1 MSMATNHN
9 FSGSPLTEVNT
20 DDTGVDIQHQILGES
35 LTFLYRAMP
44 SVALGHVVA
53 GSFIVVAL
61 HDVVPRLNLYVWLGV
76 LICASIVSLGATMFA
91 ERRLM
96 DAPVKK
102 IQNWANILTICNF
115 VQASIWGASVFLIWP
130 GDIGHRAVLVT
141 ALAGII
147 AAGGMMLAQHRR
159 SFVIYCLPITIPAVI
174 QLALSGTR
182 LEIILAVLLI
192 SYSGLL
198 LISVNRLTDVFL
210 DGLRIRFLMQAES
223 RTDALTA
230 LANRRGFDESLRSIW
245 QQSIRTQQPMGLL
258 IIDVDLFKAYN
269 DYYGHPQGDIA
280 LKKIGELLL
289 KVASRST
296 DMCARIGGEEF
307 AVIMPAT
314 ELEGSRQVAEDF
326 QKALTN
332 ARILHRN
339 CARGF
344 LSVSIGLN
352 VITPETSTSADLF
365 MRETDQALYEAKE
378 SGRNKTCLAKSN
390 TRAE

>member
-1 MSMATNHN
+1 MATKHN
-9 FSGSPLTEVNT
+9 FSGSQLSEANT
-20 DDTGVDIQHQILGES
+20 DEKDVQIQHQILIES
-35 LTFLYRAMP
+35 LTFFNRAMP

-53 GSFIVVAL
+53 GSVIVVAL
-61 HDVVPRLNLYVWLGV
+61 HDVVPALNLYAWLGA
-76 LICASIVSLGATMFA
+76 LICVSFVRLGATMLA
-91 ERRLM
+91 ARRLM

-102 IQNWANILTICNF
+102 VQNWSNILTACNLA
-115 VQASIWGASVFLIWP
+115 QTCIWGASVLLIWP
-130 GDIGHRAVLVT
+130 GDIAHRAVLVT

-147 AAGGMMLAQHRR
+147 AAGGTMLVLHRH
-159 SFVIYCLPITIPAVI
+159 SFAIYCLPIAIPAVI

-182 LEIILAVLLI
+182 LEIILAVLLV

-198 LISVNRLTDVFL
+198 IISVNRLSNVFL

-245 QQSIRTQQPMGLL
+245 QQSIRAQQPMGLL
-258 IIDVDLFKAYN
+258 IIDVDRFKTYN

-280 LKKIGELLL
+280 LKKVGELLL
-289 KVASRST
+289 EVASRST

-314 ELEGSRQVAEDF
+314 NLEGSRQVAEDF
-326 QKALTN
+326 QEALTN
-332 ARILHRN
+332 ARIPHRK
-339 CARGF
+339 CDRGF

-352 VITPETSTSADLF
+352 VITPEKSSTPDLF
-365 MRETDQALYEAKE
+365 MLETDKALYEAKE
-378 SGRNKTCLAKSN
+378 SGRNKICVARSKTSD
-390 TRAE
+390 E

>member
-9 FSGSPLTEVNT
+9 ISGSPVTEVNT
-20 DDTGVDIQHQILGES
+20 DDQGVDIQHQILVES

-61 HDVVPRLNLYVWLGV
+61 HDVVPPLNLYGWLGV
-76 LICASIVSLGATMFA
+76 LIGASIVRLGATMLA
-91 ERRLM
+91 ARRLM

-102 IQNWANILTICNF
+102 IQNWANILTVCNF
-115 VQASIWGASVFLIWP
+115 VQTSIWGASVFLIWP
-130 GDIGHRAVLVT
+130 GDIGHRAVLVAT
-141 ALAGII
+141 LAGII
-147 AAGGMMLAQHRR
+147 AAGGIMLALHRR

-198 LISVNRLTDVFL
+198 LISVNRLTNVFL

-269 DYYGHPQGDIA
+269 DYYCHPQGDIA
-280 LKKIGELLL
+280 LKKVGELLL

-307 AVIMPAT
+307 AVIMSAT

-326 QKALTN
+326 QEALTS
-332 ARILHRN
+332 ARIPHRN
-339 CARGF
+339 CDRGF

-352 VITPETSTSADLF
+352 VMTPGKSSSADLF
-365 MRETDQALYEAKE
+365 MMETDQALYEAKE
-378 SGRNKTCLAKSN
+378 SGRNKICVVKSN
-390 TRAE
+390 TSAE

>member
-102 IQNWANILTICNF
+102 IQNWANILTVCNF

-141 ALAGII
+141 TLAGII

-269 DYYGHPQGDIA
+269 DYYGQPQGDIA

>member
-1 MSMATNHN
+1 MATKHN
-9 FSGSPLTEVNT
+9 FSGSQLSEANT
-20 DDTGVDIQHQILGES
+20 DEKDVQIQHQILIES
-35 LTFLYRAMP
+35 LTFFNRAMP

-53 GSFIVVAL
+53 GSVIVVAL
-61 HDVVPRLNLYVWLGV
+61 HDVVPALNLYAWLGA
-76 LICASIVSLGATMFA
+76 LICVSFVRLGATMLA
-91 ERRLM
+91 ARRLM

-102 IQNWANILTICNF
+102 VQNWSNILTACNLA
-115 VQASIWGASVFLIWP
+115 QTCIWGASVFLIWP
-130 GDIGHRAVLVT
+130 GDIAHRAVLVT

-147 AAGGMMLAQHRR
+147 AAGGTMLVLHRH
-159 SFVIYCLPITIPAVI
+159 SFAIYCLPIAIPAVI

-182 LEIILAVLLI
+182 IEIILAVLLV

-198 LISVNRLTDVFL
+198 IISVNRLSNVFL

-245 QQSIRTQQPMGLL
+245 QQSIRAQQPMGLL
-258 IIDVDLFKAYN
+258 IIDVDRFKTYN

-280 LKKIGELLL
+280 LKKVGELLL
-289 KVASRST
+289 EVASRST

-314 ELEGSRQVAEDF
+314 NLEGSRQVAEDF
-326 QKALTN
+326 QEALTN
-332 ARILHRN
+332 ARIPHRK
-339 CARGF
+339 CDRGF

-352 VITPETSTSADLF
+352 VITPEKSSTADLF
-365 MRETDQALYEAKE
+365 MLETDKALYEAKE
-378 SGRNKTCLAKSN
+378 SGRNKICVARSKTSD
-390 TRAE
+390 E

>member
-1 MSMATNHN
+1 MATKHN
-9 FSGSPLTEVNT
+9 FSGSQLSEANT
-20 DDTGVDIQHQILGES
+20 DEKDVQIQHQILTES
-35 LTFLYRAMP
+35 LTFFNRAMP

-53 GSFIVVAL
+53 GSVIVVAL
-61 HDVVPRLNLYVWLGV
+61 HDVVPALNLYAWLGA
-76 LICASIVSLGATMFA
+76 LICVSFVRLGATMLA
-91 ERRLM
+91 ARRLM

-102 IQNWANILTICNF
+102 VQNWSNILTACNLA
-115 VQASIWGASVFLIWP
+115 QTCIWGASVLLIWP
-130 GDIGHRAVLVT
+130 GDIAHRAVLVT

-147 AAGGMMLAQHRR
+147 AAGGTMLVLHRH
-159 SFVIYCLPITIPAVI
+159 SFAIYCLPIAIPAVI

-182 LEIILAVLLI
+182 LEIILAVLLV

-198 LISVNRLTDVFL
+198 IISVNRLSNVFL

-245 QQSIRTQQPMGLL
+245 QQSIRAQQPMGLL
-258 IIDVDLFKAYN
+258 IIDVDRFKTYN

-280 LKKIGELLL
+280 LKKVGELLL
-289 KVASRST
+289 EVASRST

-314 ELEGSRQVAEDF
+314 NLEGSRQVAEDF
-326 QKALTN
+326 QEALTN
-332 ARILHRN
+332 ARIPHRK
-339 CARGF
+339 CDRGF

-352 VITPETSTSADLF
+352 VITPEKSSTADLF
-365 MRETDQALYEAKE
+365 MLETDKALYEAKE
-378 SGRNKTCLAKSN
+378 SGRNKICVARSKTSD
-390 TRAE
+390 E

>member
-1 MSMATNHN
+1 MATKHN
-9 FSGSPLTEVNT
+9 FSGSQLSEANT
-20 DDTGVDIQHQILGES
+20 DEKDVQIQHQILTES
-35 LTFLYRAMP
+35 LTFFNRAMP

-53 GSFIVVAL
+53 GSVIVVAL
-61 HDVVPRLNLYVWLGV
+61 HDVVPALNLYAWLGA
-76 LICASIVSLGATMFA
+76 LICVSFVRLGATMLA
-91 ERRLM
+91 ARRLM

-102 IQNWANILTICNF
+102 VQNWSNILTACNLA
-115 VQASIWGASVFLIWP
+115 QTCIWGASVLLIWP
-130 GDIGHRAVLVT
+130 GDIAHRAVLVT

-147 AAGGMMLAQHRR
+147 AAGGTMLVLHRH
-159 SFVIYCLPITIPAVI
+159 SFAIYCLPIAIPAVI

-182 LEIILAVLLI
+182 IEIILAVLLV

-198 LISVNRLTDVFL
+198 IISVNRLSNVFL

-245 QQSIRTQQPMGLL
+245 QQSIRAQQPMGLL
-258 IIDVDLFKAYN
+258 IIDVDRFKTYN

-280 LKKIGELLL
+280 LKKVGELLL
-289 KVASRST
+289 EVASRST

-314 ELEGSRQVAEDF
+314 NLEGSRQVAEDF
-326 QKALTN
+326 QEALTN
-332 ARILHRN
+332 ARIPHRK
-339 CARGF
+339 CDRGF

-352 VITPETSTSADLF
+352 VITPEKSSTADLF
-365 MRETDQALYEAKE
+365 MLETDKALYEAKE
-378 SGRNKTCLAKSN
+378 SGRNKICVARSKTSD
-390 TRAE
+390 E

>member
-1 MSMATNHN
+1 
-9 FSGSPLTEVNT
+9 
-20 DDTGVDIQHQILGES
+20 
-35 LTFLYRAMP
+35 
-44 SVALGHVVA
+44 
-53 GSFIVVAL
+53 
-61 HDVVPRLNLYVWLGV
+61 
-76 LICASIVSLGATMFA
+76 
-91 ERRLM
+91 
-96 DAPVKK
+96 
-102 IQNWANILTICNF
+102 
-115 VQASIWGASVFLIWP
+115 
-130 GDIGHRAVLVT
+130 
-141 ALAGII
+141 
-147 AAGGMMLAQHRR
+147 
-159 SFVIYCLPITIPAVI
+159 
-174 QLALSGTR
+174 
-182 LEIILAVLLI
+182 
-192 SYSGLL
+192 
-198 LISVNRLTDVFL
+198 
-210 DGLRIRFLMQAES
+210 MQAES

-339 CARGF
+339 CDRGF

>member
-1 MSMATNHN
+1 MATKHN
-9 FSGSPLTEVNT
+9 FSGSQLSEANT
-20 DDTGVDIQHQILGES
+20 DEKDVQIQHQILIES
-35 LTFLYRAMP
+35 LTFFNRAMP

-53 GSFIVVAL
+53 GSVIVVAL
-61 HDVVPRLNLYVWLGV
+61 HDVVPALNLYAWLGA
-76 LICASIVSLGATMFA
+76 LICVSFVRLGATMLA
-91 ERRLM
+91 ARRLM

-102 IQNWANILTICNF
+102 VQNWSNILTACNLA
-115 VQASIWGASVFLIWP
+115 QTCIWGASVLLIWP
-130 GDIGHRAVLVT
+130 GDIAHRAVLVT

-147 AAGGMMLAQHRR
+147 AAGGTMLVLHRH
-159 SFVIYCLPITIPAVI
+159 SFAIYCLPIAIPAVI

-182 LEIILAVLLI
+182 IEIILAVLLV

-198 LISVNRLTDVFL
+198 IISVNRLSNVFL

-245 QQSIRTQQPMGLL
+245 QQSIRAQQPMGLL
-258 IIDVDLFKAYN
+258 IIDVDRFKTYN

-280 LKKIGELLL
+280 LKKVGELLL
-289 KVASRST
+289 EVASRST

-314 ELEGSRQVAEDF
+314 NLEGSRQVAEDF
-326 QKALTN
+326 QEALTN
-332 ARILHRN
+332 ARIPHRK
-339 CARGF
+339 CDRGF

-352 VITPETSTSADLF
+352 VITPEKSSTPDLF
-365 MRETDQALYEAKE
+365 MLETDKALYEAKE
-378 SGRNKTCLAKSN
+378 SGRNKICVARSKTSD
-390 TRAE
+390 E

>member
-1 MSMATNHN
+1 MATKHN
-9 FSGSPLTEVNT
+9 FSGSQLSEANT
-20 DDTGVDIQHQILGES
+20 DEKDVQIQHQILTES
-35 LTFLYRAMP
+35 LTFFNRAMP

-53 GSFIVVAL
+53 GSVIVVAL
-61 HDVVPRLNLYVWLGV
+61 HDVVPALNLYAWLGA
-76 LICASIVSLGATMFA
+76 LICVSFVRLGATMLA
-91 ERRLM
+91 ARRLM

-102 IQNWANILTICNF
+102 VQNWSNILTACNLA
-115 VQASIWGASVFLIWP
+115 QTCIWGASVLLIWP
-130 GDIGHRAVLVT
+130 GDIAHRAVLVT

-147 AAGGMMLAQHRR
+147 AAGGTMLVLHRH
-159 SFVIYCLPITIPAVI
+159 SFAIYCLPIAIPAVI

-182 LEIILAVLLI
+182 LEIILAVLLV

-198 LISVNRLTDVFL
+198 IISVNRLSNVFL

-245 QQSIRTQQPMGLL
+245 QQSIRAQQPIGLL
-258 IIDVDLFKAYN
+258 IIDVDRFKTYN

-280 LKKIGELLL
+280 LKKVGELLL
-289 KVASRST
+289 EVASRST

-314 ELEGSRQVAEDF
+314 NLEGSRQVAEDF
-326 QKALTN
+326 QEALTN
-332 ARILHRN
+332 ARIPHRK
-339 CARGF
+339 CDRGF

-352 VITPETSTSADLF
+352 VITPEKSSTADLF
-365 MRETDQALYEAKE
+365 MLETDKALYEAKE
-378 SGRNKTCLAKSN
+378 SGRNKICVARSKTSD
-390 TRAE
+390 E

>member
-1 MSMATNHN
+1 VAT
-9 FSGSPLTEVNT
+9 
-20 DDTGVDIQHQILGES
+20 
-35 LTFLYRAMP
+35 
-44 SVALGHVVA
+44 
-53 GSFIVVAL
+53 
-61 HDVVPRLNLYVWLGV
+61 
-76 LICASIVSLGATMFA
+76 
-91 ERRLM
+91 
-96 DAPVKK
+96 
-102 IQNWANILTICNF
+102 
-115 VQASIWGASVFLIWP
+115 
-130 GDIGHRAVLVT
+130 
-141 ALAGII
+141 LAGII
-147 AAGGMMLAQHRR
+147 AAGGIMLALHRR

-198 LISVNRLTDVFL
+198 LISVNRLTNVFL
-210 DGLRIRFLMQAES
+210 HGLRIRFLMQAES

-280 LKKIGELLL
+280 LKKVGELLL

-307 AVIMPAT
+307 AVIMSAT

-326 QKALTN
+326 QEALTN
-332 ARILHRN
+332 ARIPHRN
-339 CARGF
+339 CDRGF

-352 VITPETSTSADLF
+352 VMTPEKSSSADLF
-365 MRETDQALYEAKE
+365 MMETDQALYQAKE
-378 SGRNKTCLAKSN
+378 SGRNKICVARSN
-390 TRAE
+390 TSAE

>member
-1 MSMATNHN
+1 MATKHN
-9 FSGSPLTEVNT
+9 FSGSQLSEANT
-20 DDTGVDIQHQILGES
+20 DEKDVQIQHQILIES
-35 LTFLYRAMP
+35 LTFFNRAMP

-53 GSFIVVAL
+53 GSVIVVAL
-61 HDVVPRLNLYVWLGV
+61 HDVVPALNLYAWLGA
-76 LICASIVSLGATMFA
+76 LICVSFVRLGATMLA
-91 ERRLM
+91 ARRLM

-102 IQNWANILTICNF
+102 VQNWSNILTACNLA
-115 VQASIWGASVFLIWP
+115 QTCIWGASVLLIWP
-130 GDIGHRAVLVT
+130 GDIAHRAVLVT

-147 AAGGMMLAQHRR
+147 AAGGTMLVLHRH
-159 SFVIYCLPITIPAVI
+159 SFAIYCLPIAIPAVI

-182 LEIILAVLLI
+182 IEIILAVLLV

-198 LISVNRLTDVFL
+198 IISVNRLSNVFL

-245 QQSIRTQQPMGLL
+245 QQSIRAQQPMGLL
-258 IIDVDLFKAYN
+258 IIDVDRFKTYN

-280 LKKIGELLL
+280 LKKVGELLL
-289 KVASRST
+289 EVASRST

-314 ELEGSRQVAEDF
+314 NLEGSRQVAEDF
-326 QKALTN
+326 QEALTN
-332 ARILHRN
+332 ARIPHRK
-339 CARGF
+339 CDRGF

-352 VITPETSTSADLF
+352 VITPEKSSTADLF
-365 MRETDQALYEAKE
+365 MLETDKALYEAKE
-378 SGRNKTCLAKSN
+378 SGRNKICVARSKTSD
-390 TRAE
+390 E

>member
-1 MSMATNHN
+1 MATKHN
-9 FSGSPLTEVNT
+9 FSGSQLSEANT
-20 DDTGVDIQHQILGES
+20 DEKDVQIQHQILIES
-35 LTFLYRAMP
+35 LTFFNRAMP

-53 GSFIVVAL
+53 GSVIVVAL
-61 HDVVPRLNLYVWLGV
+61 HDVVPALNLYAWLGA
-76 LICASIVSLGATMFA
+76 LICVSFVRLGATMLA
-91 ERRLM
+91 ARRLM

-102 IQNWANILTICNF
+102 VQNWSNILTACNLA
-115 VQASIWGASVFLIWP
+115 QTCIWGASVLLIWP
-130 GDIGHRAVLVT
+130 GDIAHRAVLVT

-147 AAGGMMLAQHRR
+147 AAGGTMLVLHRH
-159 SFVIYCLPITIPAVI
+159 SFAIYCLPIAIPAVI

-182 LEIILAVLLI
+182 LEIILAVLLV

-198 LISVNRLTDVFL
+198 IISVNRLSNVFL

-245 QQSIRTQQPMGLL
+245 QQSIRAQQPMGLL
-258 IIDVDLFKAYN
+258 IIDVDRFKTYN

-280 LKKIGELLL
+280 LKKVGELLL
-289 KVASRST
+289 EVASRST

-314 ELEGSRQVAEDF
+314 NLEGSRQVAEDF
-326 QKALTN
+326 QEALTN
-332 ARILHRN
+332 ARIPHRK
-339 CARGF
+339 CDRGF

-352 VITPETSTSADLF
+352 VITPEKSSTADLF
-365 MRETDQALYEAKE
+365 MLETDKALYEAKE
-378 SGRNKTCLAKSN
+378 SGRNKICVARSKTSD
-390 TRAE
+390 E

>member
-1 MSMATNHN
+1 MATNHN
-9 FSGSPLTEVNT
+9 ISGSPVTEVNT
-20 DDTGVDIQHQILGES
+20 DDSGVDIQHQILVES
-35 LTFLYRAMP
+35 LNFLYRALP

-61 HDVVPRLNLYVWLGV
+61 LDVVPRLNLYVWLGV
-76 LICASIVSLGATMFA
+76 LIGASIVRLGATMLA
-91 ERRLM
+91 ARRLM
-96 DAPVKK
+96 GAPVEK
-102 IQNWANILTICNF
+102 IQNWANILTVCNF
-115 VQASIWGASVFLIWP
+115 VQTSIWGASVFLIWP
-130 GDIGHRAVLVT
+130 GDIGHRAVLVAT
-141 ALAGII
+141 LAGII
-147 AAGGMMLAQHRR
+147 AAGGIMLALHRR

-174 QLALSGTR
+174 QLVLSGTR
-182 LEIILAVLLI
+182 LELILAVLLI

-198 LISVNRLTDVFL
+198 LISVNRLTNVFL

-269 DYYGHPQGDIA
+269 DYYGHPRGDIA
-280 LKKIGELLL
+280 LKKVGELLL
-289 KVASRST
+289 EVASRST

-307 AVIMPAT
+307 AVIMSAT

-326 QKALTN
+326 QEALTN
-332 ARILHRN
+332 ARIPHRN
-339 CARGF
+339 CDRGF

-352 VITPETSTSADLF
+352 VMTPGKSSSADLF
-365 MRETDQALYEAKE
+365 MMETDQALYDAKE
-378 SGRNKTCLAKSN
+378 SGRNKICVARSN
-390 TRAE
+390 TSAE